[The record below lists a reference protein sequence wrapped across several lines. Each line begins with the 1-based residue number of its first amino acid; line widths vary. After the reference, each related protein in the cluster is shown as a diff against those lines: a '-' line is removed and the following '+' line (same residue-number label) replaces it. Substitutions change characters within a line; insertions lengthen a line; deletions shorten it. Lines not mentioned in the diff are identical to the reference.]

1 MCLYAKTVNYC
12 NPLPKLACRQ
22 CFFQHWDQMHKM
34 QSDITEETEKEHGLA
49 NAHTHTSTYSY
60 TSCSTPDFLEK
71 LSPGCW
77 KWRLQREKSKTQAA
91 WCVCVCVEKRMMS
104 SCDWW
109 VSTWAHYKTSSDC
122 DWREAICRVAASANQ
137 MGGQDRLSAWK
148 MWVHVTCTWVTQV
161 ARDARETTVSPVN
174 HAKPCFEYF
183 HTLMFT
189 QQCCMSVLNL
199 GISKRKQRQPSQTPP
214 SAVGER

>member
-1 MCLYAKTVNYC
+1 
-12 NPLPKLACRQ
+12 
-22 CFFQHWDQMHKM
+22 MHTHT
-34 QSDITEETEKEHGLA
+34 Q
-49 NAHTHTSTYSY
+49 AHTHTLPAQLLTSWKSSAPVAGNGDCRGRST
-60 TSCSTPDFLEK
+60 K
-71 LSPGCW
+71 H
-77 KWRLQREKSKTQAA
+77 KQRD
-91 WCVCVCVEKRMMS
+91 VCVCEEKRMMS

-122 DWREAICRVAASANQ
+122 DWRAAICRVAASANQ

-161 ARDARETTVSPVN
+161 ARDACETTVSSIS
-174 HAKPCFEYF
+174 HAKPCFKHF

-199 GISKRKQRQPSQTPP
+199 GISKRKQRQPSEPPP